1 MVITPR
7 NLLFLL
13 GLAALPAAVEAKET
27 KGGEQLAPWQV
38 WEVLTNSQWKLI
50 PTLELAGASYPESS
64 ELAGEAGAGLSIKQ
78 RWAGNKASYGGTF
91 QHEPFAL
98 RVFNFGDGEDSYSP
112 ERLTQSTDTVAA
124 AMRWQKRWSDTF
136 STDGA
141 ASVSQRWAENASDER
156 RLTGASWAFEEREA
170 FGLKPM
176 SWTATARYGRSIYP
190 QYRLADRA
198 LDSEWGVLEVAT
210 DYRLSDRVELTAG
223 YSVRS
228 TQYLDAKYDAVD
240 SEGKVTTATEDKSLL
255 RQTASVGASWKA
267 VDGLKLTTELELI
280 RNDYS
285 NYTRE
290 MDGRDASGND
300 EARLVRDYEDA
311 TRSQLKIVAS
321 YRPTDAWK
329 VRFLAAGWV
338 RPYDTYQARNADNDW
353 LEETRLD
360 GGVNLDLSG
369 ELALG
374 EVTLAKSE
382 GFTFAAVASGSYDT
396 QSSNMEREL
405 SFATNYAV
413 TRLYLGVAIEGVE

>member
-1 MVITPR
+1 
-7 NLLFLL
+7 
-13 GLAALPAAVEAKET
+13 
-27 KGGEQLAPWQV
+27 
-38 WEVLTNSQWKLI
+38 
-50 PTLELAGASYPESS
+50 
-64 ELAGEAGAGLSIKQ
+64 
-78 RWAGNKASYGGTF
+78 
-91 QHEPFAL
+91 
-98 RVFNFGDGEDSYSP
+98 
-112 ERLTQSTDTVAA
+112 
-124 AMRWQKRWSDTF
+124 
-136 STDGA
+136 
-141 ASVSQRWAENASDER
+141 
-156 RLTGASWAFEEREA
+156 
-170 FGLKPM
+170 M

-285 NYTRE
+285 DYTRE

-321 YRPTDAWK
+321 YRPTAAWK
-329 VRFLAAGWV
+329 VRFSAAGWV

-369 ELALG
+369 EFALG
-374 EVTLAKSE
+374 QVVLAEAE
-382 GFTFAAVASGSYDT
+382 GFTFSAVANGSYDT

-413 TRLYLGVAIEGVE
+413 TRLYVGVAISGIE

>member
-7 NLLFLL
+7 NLVFIL
-13 GLAALPAAVEAKET
+13 GLAALPVAVEAKET

-50 PTLELAGASYPESS
+50 PTLELAGASNVESS
-64 ELAGEAGAGLSIKQ
+64 ELAGLSGAGLSIEQ
-78 RWAGNKASYGGTF
+78 RWAANKASYSAAY

-98 RVFNFGDGEDSYSP
+98 RMFNFGDGEDNYFP
-112 ERLTQSTDTVAA
+112 ERLTQSTDTMTA

-156 RLTGASWAFEEREA
+156 QLTEASWAFEEREA
-170 FGLKPM
+170 FGLRPL
-176 SWTATARYGRSIYP
+176 SWTATARYGQSIYP
-190 QYRLADRA
+190 QYRLTDRA

-210 DYRLSDRVELTAG
+210 DYRLTDKVELTGG

-240 SEGKVTTATEDKSLL
+240 STGRVTRATEDKSLL
-255 RQTASVGASWKA
+255 RQTGSVGASWKVA
-267 VDGLKLTTELELI
+267 DGLKLTAKLELL

-285 NYTRE
+285 DYLRVIT
-290 MDGRDASGND
+290 GRDATGLF
-300 EARLVRDYEDA
+300 EERLIRDYEDA
-311 TRSQLKIVAS
+311 TRGLLRLGAI

-329 VRFLAAGWV
+329 VRFSAAGWV
-338 RPYDTYQARNADNDW
+338 RPYDTYQARSADNDW

-369 ELALG
+369 ALALG
-374 EVTLAKSE
+374 EVALAESE
-382 GFTFAAVASGSYDT
+382 GFTFSAVASGSYDR

-413 TRLYLGVAIEGVE
+413 TRLYVGVAIEGFE